1 MNWLQKNLQ
10 KIVYVAF
17 LVPIVTVAFVSI
29 SHVTTWY
36 GLTNTNTW
44 SLYLSFGIEIAALS
58 ALAAISVSMGRK
70 VYLPFGIVTLIQLVG
85 NVFYSYTYIDENSK
99 MFKDWVELSNVFFQY
114 IIEEGDIVGHKRIL
128 ALFSGGLLPIIS
140 LSFLHLLVKLQEN
153 DTNKNEINV
162 KDFTDEELEDFSK
175 QVISGSSTNSK
186 EEYDNDTNRIK
197 PTTDQLNTLEKYLD
211 NLNKIK
217 FGESILNN
225 DDEDVIVNEV
235 TKKPKPKYKPRVTPT
250 LLEDTLLN
258 DDLDNNPKPRT
269 NRRKKINLD
278 LNELSDNSDPEIKR
292 LTYRKRDNGD
302 N

>member
-10 KIVYVAF
+10 KIVYIAF
-17 LVPIVTVAFVSI
+17 IVPIITVAVVSI

-36 GLTNTNTW
+36 SLTNTSKW
-44 SLYLSFGIEIAALS
+44 SLYLSFGVEIAALA

-114 IIEEGDIVGHKRIL
+114 IIEDGDVVGHKRIL

-153 DTNKNEINV
+153 DKAESETNEPSEIDN
-162 KDFTDEELEDFSK
+162 SK
-175 QVISGSSTNSK
+175 QLNNVQIFNEGEKIN
-186 EEYDNDTNRIK
+186 
-197 PTTDQLNTLEKYLD
+197 PTEDELKKLEAYLD
-211 NLNKIK
+211 NLNKVK
-217 FGESILNN
+217 FGENT
-225 DDEDVIVNEV
+225 DFAPVRP
-235 TKKPKPKYKPRVTPT
+235 KKGRKLRTDGGVVPRAPRKPRV
-250 LLEDTLLN
+250 
-258 DDLDNNPKPRT
+258 
-269 NRRKKINLD
+269 KKISMD
-278 LNELSDNSDPEIKR
+278 IDDDIETGIKKMV
-292 LTYRKRDNGD
+292 YRKRDGGN

>member
-1 MNWLQKNLQ
+1 MNWLQKNLN
-10 KIVYVAF
+10 KIVYIAF
-17 LVPIVTVAFVSI
+17 LVPIITVAFVSI

-36 GLTNTNTW
+36 SLTNTGKW

-114 IIEEGDIVGHKRIL
+114 IIEDGDIVGHKRIL

-140 LSFLHLLVKLQEN
+140 LSFLHLLVKLQETENEKVEN
-153 DTNKNEINV
+153 DY
-162 KDFTDEELEDFSK
+162 KDLSEDDIETISK
-175 QVISGSSTNSK
+175 QVGKLEFTTPSNPNQVYSNDANKITPTQEELDK
-186 EEYDNDTNRIK
+186 LEEYLDTLTKSKLSQNKDEIPK
-197 PTTDQLNTLEKYLD
+197 PTKR
-211 NLNKIK
+211 
-217 FGESILNN
+217 
-225 DDEDVIVNEV
+225 
-235 TKKPKPKYKPRVTPT
+235 PYKPRVTPT

-258 DDLDNNPKPRT
+258 EDNVDKPKAKT
-269 NRRKKINLD
+269 SRRKKMDLNLLSPFEENSNDNLD
-278 LNELSDNSDPEIKR
+278 KEIKQ
-292 LTYRKRDNGD
+292 LVYRKRDNGD